1 MLYSGC
7 AYSGGG
13 MCLPTDSWLV
23 GALDVTRWNVND
35 EGEFDPTDCCS
46 EVADELIPA
55 GASAFVIP
63 ADSLSVKKSKDVREN
78 YNQQV
83 YVN

>member
-1 MLYSGC
+1 
-7 AYSGGG
+7 

-63 ADSLSVKKSKDVREN
+63 ADSLSVKKKIHSCTRKLYSAGVCKIN
-78 YNQQV
+78 LQNI
-83 YVN
+83 